1 AFLTLCAI
9 FSISIPTPHPWQQD
23 TANVK
28 NTSVAWDKWLP
39 ISFWVLQIIVCGVAV
54 AFGAFAINTIRV
66 FMDTLLTYS
75 GVVAL
80 GVGAGL
86 SIAWAVVSFIL
97 VIAEIIVFVR
107 WELNPYFAMMPYSI
121 KTGLWLILFLVE
133 IHELV
138 VAHRGAVSPIV
149 SGIFL

>member
-1 AFLTLCAI
+1 
-9 FSISIPTPHPWQQD
+9 
-23 TANVK
+23 
-28 NTSVAWDKWLP
+28 
-39 ISFWVLQIIVCGVAV
+39 
-54 AFGAFAINTIRV
+54 
-66 FMDTLLTYS
+66 MDTLLTYS